1 MSLVERAREE
11 VLQGVDL
18 TRAVRRATPH
28 HAPPWQA
35 LARVLAELHG
45 AGASIQPL
53 LDDPRVT
60 DVLVNG
66 DDNVWVDG
74 GAGLRRLDLHV
85 DARELAQ
92 RLATLAGRRLDNA
105 VPIVDGRLPDGTRLH
120 AVLPPVVHGSAHI
133 SLRRAAKTALTW
145 EQLVASE
152 FLNDHQAQVVTS
164 LVQVRA
170 NVLISGAGGAGK
182 TTLAAAALG
191 QVPPGERIVIIEE
204 AMELQPAHP
213 HVVHLQGRRANVQ
226 GVGEVGLSDL
236 VRAAM
241 RMRADRLV
249 LGECRGEEVRDLLA
263 GFNTGHDGGW
273 ATIHANTAQDV
284 PARLTALG
292 ALARMSPRT
301 VELQA
306 RAGLDAIIHV
316 RRSGEH
322 RFVEQI
328 GVVAKEEPLLVLPA
342 LSRDLTRPQRSLPGP
357 GWPTL
362 AAILDQDL
370 T

>member
-11 VLQGVDL
+11 VLRGADL
-18 TRAVRRATPH
+18 TRAVRRVAAH

-45 AGASIQPL
+45 AGSSIQPL
-53 LDDPRVT
+53 LDDPQVT

-66 DDNVWVDG
+66 DDNVWIDAG
-74 GAGLRRLDLHV
+74 TGLRRLDLHV

-133 SLRRAAKTALTW
+133 SLRRAARAALTW
-145 EQLVASE
+145 EQLLASE
-152 FLNDHQAQVVTS
+152 FLDEEQAQVVSS
-164 LVQVRA
+164 LVRVRA

-191 QVPPGERIVIIEE
+191 RVAPSERIVIVEE
-204 AMELQPAHP
+204 AMELQPEHP

-226 GVGEVGLSDL
+226 GAGEVGLSDL

-292 ALARMSPRT
+292 ALARMTPRT

-306 RAGLDAIIHV
+306 QAGLDAVIHV
-316 RRSGEH
+316 RRTGER

-328 GVVAKEEPLLVLPA
+328 GVVSKQGPLLVEPA
-342 LSRDLTRPQRSLPGP
+342 LSRDLAHPQTSLWGP
-357 GWPTL
+357 GWPVL
-362 AAILDQDL
+362 AAALDQEL
-370 T
+370 A